1 MRAHTGVCVPHC
13 ACTGRACARGVRVAE
28 HAWLLVLRWWSC
40 RVCGGAGVLRPGGF
54 CAREH
59 PGQDVIRGSSP
70 PPRSGLGSI
79 LPAQSP
85 PVSYAH
91 HGNIVSVPLVTQTS
105 CRTNRHPGP
114 WRRRAA
120 RGAPAR
126 LQAART
132 SAPLSEA
139 AAAFFTVRAQQPQAH
154 RGAVAASHMGHILCQ
169 ACCRDHDSADES
181 LSPPD
186 ESYPTPG
193 PRPAALH

>member
-13 ACTGRACARGVRVAE
+13 ACTGRACTRGVRVAE

-139 AAAFFTVRAQQPQAH
+139 AATFFTVRATTTGAPRRSSCFAH
-154 RGAVAASHMGHILCQ
+154 GAHPVPGML
-169 ACCRDHDSADES
+169 
-181 LSPPD
+181 
-186 ESYPTPG
+186 PG
-193 PRPAALH
+193 PRLGGREPLGRVLATAVV